1 VNGKPDFGP
10 DKMPGTADDLCTPA
24 FASWFVSGPIGTVFP
39 PGGLATTLTAALPPG
54 ATQMTGAV
62 VAGAGGQTAFANV
75 VVNAPSTAPQVLVLE
90 PTNSTLTAGDTQPF
104 SAFSGPA
111 GADYGPDGIPGTDDD
126 LYDPVSVDWSTS
138 GQIGT
143 VSPSTGQS
151 TTLTSALPTGSV
163 KETGQVVATLDRK
176 TAAADVTVD
185 APRVPIVE
193 PASAELVT
201 GDTDLFTAYSC
212 PFIGSGADFGPDGI
226 PGTDDD
232 LCEPG
237 SADWSTNGQIGT
249 VSPATGSST
258 TLTSPGLPPG
268 GVEKGQ
274 VVATF
279 DGQTA
284 AADVTVVK
292 PPVFTDAANQE
303 VGSVQLY
310 DGDPAAV
317 PPDARYTVVG
327 PDLGVGDVAATLDSL
342 DANGDPIE
350 SYDLTLRPGSSV
362 RSDPIVPVLRGG
374 PIPSGPSGG
383 LLFVAAEAGGSLV
396 VNVPGF
402 APVEVTVKAVGQPS
416 VEIGPDA
423 TDPTKT
429 ELRVVGP
436 PANDS
441 IDVRGRSG
449 PVDVVINGVPF
460 GRHAPTGRIVI
471 HGLGGDDTILVG
483 GVFYP
488 RWSWVYGGAGN
499 DQVTTHAGSGVLLG
513 GADDDRL
520 VSGSSRDLVIGGLG
534 ADALFGQNGDDIL
547 VGGQTSFDANIAA
560 LSAIIAEWSS
570 TRSYSERI
578 ANLTGGGLLGGAD
591 LNAGT
596 VSDDGSVD
604 ALTGGRATDWFF
616 AGQNDTTDARA
627 FELIVKA
634 GG

>member
-1 VNGKPDFGP
+1 
-10 DKMPGTADDLCTPA
+10 MLLRI
-24 FASWFVSGPIGTVFP
+24 SR
-39 PGGLATTLTAALPPG
+39 
-54 ATQMTGAV
+54 
-62 VAGAGGQTAFANV
+62 
-75 VVNAPSTAPQVLVLE
+75 
-90 PTNSTLTAGDTQPF
+90 F
-104 SAFSGPA
+104 S
-111 GADYGPDGIPGTDDD
+111 GIPGTDDD
-126 LYDPVSVDWSTS
+126 PYIPANVDWSGELGLGPLSNSS
-138 GQIGT
+138 G
-143 VSPSTGQS
+143 PS
-151 TTLTSALPTGSV
+151 TTLTGQLPSGVFQAS
-163 KETGQVVATLDRK
+163 GQVQATDGTL
-176 TAAADVTVD
+176 TASANVTVN
-185 APRVPIVE
+185 AKPQLIVH
-193 PASAELVT
+193 PANVVFTDGETETFSAFS
-201 GDTDLFTAYSC
+201 G
-212 PFIGSGADFGPDGI
+212 PFGADFGPDGI

-232 LCEPG
+232 PYIP
-237 SADWSTNGQIGT
+237 ANVDWSGELGLGPLSNSSG
-249 VSPATGSST
+249 PST
-258 TLTSPGLPPG
+258 TLTPSSLPPG
-268 GVEKGQ
+268 GVQKGQ
-274 VVATF
+274 VVATLG
-279 DGQTA
+279 DKQA

-310 DGDPAAV
+310 DGDLAAV
-317 PPDARYTVVG
+317 PPDARYTVAG

-350 SYDLTLRPGSSV
+350 SYDLILRPGSSV

-429 ELRVVGP
+429 ELRVVGT

-488 RWSWVYGGAGN
+488 RSSWVYGGAGN
-499 DQVTTHAGSGVLLG
+499 DQVTTHNGSGVLLG

-560 LSAIIAEWSS
+560 LSAIMAEWGS

-616 AGQNDTTDARA
+616 AGQNDTTDART